1 MLGGPVGSFLAWARS
16 AGNERHTIVV
26 RALPGLML
34 LFVGLA
40 HIFVDTAPMLPLVE
54 EAGFPFPGV
63 LAALAV
69 AAEIV
74 AGLSLLLGAYAR
86 LGGLL
91 AIAVMAGA
99 LYSHLVIDVW
109 PNGAENE
116 PPIFAPVLIAALAA
130 YIVYRGAG
138 RWSLD
143 ARM

>member
-1 MLGGPVGSFLAWARS
+1 MAGSSITSFLAWARS
-16 AGNERHTIVV
+16 AGDERHTIVV
-26 RALPGLML
+26 RALAGLIL
-34 LFVGLA
+34 LGIGFA

-54 EAGFPFPGV
+54 EAGFPFPEV
-63 LAALAV
+63 LAPLSV

-86 LGGLL
+86 LGGLI
-91 AIAVMAGA
+91 AIPVMAGA

-116 PPIFAPVLIAALAA
+116 PPILLPVVTAILAA